1 MTHRRHSESLVSDSG
16 RQDGTPGLPQERKFK
31 RFYQLDALRG
41 LAAITVVIQHCLYVF
56 PLLYDDTLEK
66 PGLWLLNLFKY
77 SPLHLFWAG
86 SQAVFL
92 FFLLSGFVLSLPFY
106 TAQASS
112 YPAFLVRRI
121 CRLYLPYVAA
131 LAAAVF
137 LDVSTSRHGIATLS
151 GWFNSV
157 WGEEPSTALV
167 FQHALL
173 IDHFDTTKINPVI
186 WSLVQ
191 EMRISL
197 LFPLLMWLIN
207 RYHLLFIGALGLV
220 LYSVGEIA
228 HPLYDGATTLE
239 VLAFFILGALLA
251 KYRTLLLSLYQRLPP
266 WAHYLIFVCA
276 LLCYTGP
283 WWMYPIKPLQ
293 TLPLVTD
300 FVCVVGGS
308 ALMMLALASNRL
320 SRILCL
326 PPLLFLGRISFSVYL
341 YHIIILVAAI
351 NLLYGSLNIWLIL
364 FGVLLLTLVI
374 SSAAYYGIEKPAIAL
389 GHRLTK
395 KGRLWS
401 HPRERKRSQQWPP
414 EHVQAQQT

>member
-1 MTHRRHSESLVSDSG
+1 MNTTESLVSHSE
-16 RQDGTPGLPQERKFK
+16 RQDRALELSQHRKFK
-31 RFYQLDALRG
+31 RIHQLDALRG
-41 LAAITVVIQHCLYVF
+41 LAAITVVLQHCLYIF
-56 PLLYDDTLEK
+56 PLLYDDTLGR

-86 SQAVFL
+86 SQAVSL
-92 FFLLSGFVLSLPFY
+92 FFLLSGFVLALPFY
-106 TAQASS
+106 TGQAPS

-137 LDVSTSRHGIATLS
+137 LDVYTSRHGIDTLS

-157 WGEEPSTALV
+157 WGAKPSTDLV
-167 FQHALL
+167 FQHVLL
-173 IDHFDTTKINPVI
+173 IDHFDTTKIDPVV

-207 RYHLLFIGALGLV
+207 RYHLLFIGAMGLV

-228 HPLYDGATTLE
+228 HLLYDGATTLE

-251 KYRTLLLSLYQRLPP
+251 KYQTLLLSLYRRLPI
-266 WAHYLIFVCA
+266 WVHYLIFTCA
-276 LLCYTGP
+276 LLSYTSP

-293 TLPLVTD
+293 ALPLVTD

-308 ALMMLALASNRL
+308 ALIILVVASNRL

-326 PPLLFLGRISFSVYL
+326 PPLVFLGRISFSVYL
-341 YHIIILVAAI
+341 YHVIILVAAI

-364 FGVLLLTLVI
+364 FGVILLTLVI
-374 SSAAYYGIEKPAIAL
+374 SSAAYYVIEKPAIAL
-389 GHRLTK
+389 GHKLTK
-395 KGRLWS
+395 KSRLWG
-401 HPRERKRSQQWPP
+401 HAGERNPSQQM
-414 EHVQAQQT
+414 AS